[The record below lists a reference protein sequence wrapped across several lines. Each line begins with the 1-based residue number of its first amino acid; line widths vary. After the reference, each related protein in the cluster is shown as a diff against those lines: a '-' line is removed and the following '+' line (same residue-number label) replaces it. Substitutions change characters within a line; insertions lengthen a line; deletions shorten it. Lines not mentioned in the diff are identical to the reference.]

1 MNLRLTTSILL
12 PAVFMLLLVSCG
24 GGTAPEVVVKEV
36 PVEVIKEVIV
46 EKIVEVVVTATPMPT
61 ATPTPVVTFPD
72 SNLNAAIRKTDLP
85 PWTIP
90 V

>member
-1 MNLRLTTSILL
+1 MGQKTLI
-12 PAVFMLLLVSCG
+12 AIVFALLVS
-24 GGTAPEVVVKEV
+24 
-36 PVEVIKEVIV
+36 
-46 EKIVEVVVTATPMPT
+46 VTMIISCAGPS
-61 ATPTPVVTFPD
+61 PVVTFPD